1 MKWLVFIH
9 SSLISINYFKPLFE
23 TLCAKEKEC
32 MGAILKSFIGSHLF
46 LLAAI
51 LLLFN
56 GSEGLLLLPIVIF
69 WSLFE
74 LSLITALINQ
84 LLLNEE
90 KKGSVTLWF
99 IVILTVLILFTQMTN

>member
-1 MKWLVFIH
+1 M
-9 SSLISINYFKPLFE
+9 
-23 TLCAKEKEC
+23 LCAKEKGC
-32 MGAILKSFIGSHLF
+32 MDAILKNFIGSHLF

-51 LLLFN
+51 LLLSN